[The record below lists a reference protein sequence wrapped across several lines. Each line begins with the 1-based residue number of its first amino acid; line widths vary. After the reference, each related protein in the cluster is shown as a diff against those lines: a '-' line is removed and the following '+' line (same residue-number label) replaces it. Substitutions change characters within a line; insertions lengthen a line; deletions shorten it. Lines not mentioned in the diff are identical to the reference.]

1 LSEHEVSIARHP
13 RCSVRYSKF
22 LAAAELAN

>member
-1 LSEHEVSIARHP
+1 LSKHEVSIARHQ
-13 RCSVRYSKF
+13 RCGVRYSKF